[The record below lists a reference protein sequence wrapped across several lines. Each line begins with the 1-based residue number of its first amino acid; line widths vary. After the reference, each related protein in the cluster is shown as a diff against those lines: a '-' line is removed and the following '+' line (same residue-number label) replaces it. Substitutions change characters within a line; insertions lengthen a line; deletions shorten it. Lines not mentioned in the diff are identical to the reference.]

1 VKSSAFK
8 SALCGLASLI
18 LASAAHAQQTGT
30 IEQEAP
36 PPLDLPVNPAVTQ
49 QTIQQTICAVGWTK
63 TVRPAW
69 AVTNRIKLEKL
80 RQAGLTEA
88 DKSRFELDHLI
99 PLALGD
105 ATRDPGNLALEPWP
119 EATKKDVVEVCLS
132 AMVCEGK
139 VPLKLA
145 QQAIWEDWQ
154 AAGRL
159 CE

>member
-1 VKSSAFK
+1 M
-8 SALCGLASLI
+8 LAGIVFVLSI
-18 LASAAHAQQTGT
+18 SVASAQQTGT
-30 IEQEAP
+30 IEPPEAP

-49 QTIQQTICAVGWTK
+49 ATIQNTICQTGWTK
-63 TVRPAW
+63 TVRPAGST
-69 AVTNRIKLEKL
+69 TNRIKIEKL

-99 PLALGD
+99 PLALGG
-105 ATRDPGNLALEPWP
+105 ATLEGNLALEPWP

-139 VPLKLA
+139 IPLKLA

-154 AAGRL
+154 AAGKL
-159 CE
+159 CQ

>member
-1 VKSSAFK
+1 MKF
-8 SALCGLASLI
+8 ALFEAVVVASTI
-18 LASAAHAQQTGT
+18 FVAAASAQQTGT
-30 IEQEAP
+30 LEPPEAP

-49 QTIQQTICAVGWTK
+49 ATIQNTICAVGWTK

-99 PLALGD
+99 PLALGG
-105 ATRDPGNLALEPWP
+105 ATRDPGNLALEPWS

-139 VPLKLA
+139 VSLKLA

-154 AAGRL
+154 SAGKL

>member
-1 VKSSAFK
+1 MKSV
-8 SALCGLASLI
+8 GLAVI
-18 LASAAHAQQTGT
+18 VVASIWAAGASAQQTGT
-30 IEQEAP
+30 IEIDAP

-49 QTIQQTICAVGWTK
+49 STIQQTICAVGWTK

-69 AVTNRIKLEKL
+69 AVTNKIKIEKL

-99 PLALGD
+99 PLALGG
-105 ATRDPGNLALEPWP
+105 ATRDPGNLALEPWS

-132 AMVCEGK
+132 AMVCEGR

-145 QQAIWEDWQ
+145 QQAIWEDWRS
-154 AAGRL
+154 AGKL